1 MMNVK
6 LFGAFIK
13 KRRIN
18 SKIRI
23 VDMADELGISLSYY
37 SDIENGRR
45 LPPNN
50 PDTQKTFFSKL
61 IAVLNLS
68 DDEVEEMYNA
78 VDHDLYSKGIISPDM
93 ASYATE
99 NKSAR
104 VLFRNIMN
112 ENLSE
117 EQIQALNEKIKA
129 IKEGKA

>member
-1 MMNVK
+1 MDGK

-13 KRRIN
+13 KRRIK
-18 SKIRI
+18 SRIRI
-23 VDMADELGISLSYY
+23 VDMAKELGISLSYY

-50 PDTQKTFFSKL
+50 PSTQKVFFFKL
-61 IAVLNLS
+61 TSLLDLS
-68 DDEVEEMYNA
+68 EDEVKEMYNA

-117 EQIQALNEKIKA
+117 EQLQELNEKIKA

>member
-1 MMNVK
+1 MDVK

-78 VDHDLYSKGIISPDM
+78 VDHDLYS
-93 ASYATE
+93 
-99 NKSAR
+99 
-104 VLFRNIMN
+104 
-112 ENLSE
+112 
-117 EQIQALNEKIKA
+117 
-129 IKEGKA
+129 